1 MKGDDSMMNGG
12 GMGGGFFGTG
22 FLFILLIIAIIG
34 VFIWMMKSNPKGE
47 ANFPTQNM
55 NNQAL
60 DRLKE
65 RLAKG
70 EITEEEYD
78 RLKRKLE
85 Q

>member
-1 MKGDDSMMNGG
+1 MMNGG
-12 GMGGGFFGTG
+12 GMGGGLFGSG
-22 FLFILLIIAIIG
+22 LLFILLIIAIVG
-34 VFIWMMKSNPKGE
+34 VFIWMMRSNPKG
-47 ANFPTQNM
+47 AGGSPTHNT
-55 NNQAL
+55 NNHAL

-65 RLAKG
+65 WLAKG

>member
-1 MKGDDSMMNGG
+1 MMNGG
-12 GMGGGFFGTG
+12 GMGGGFFGSG
-22 FLFILLIIAIIG
+22 LLFILLIIAIVG
-34 VFIWMMKSNPKGE
+34 VFIWMMRSNPKGE
-47 ANFPTQNM
+47 ASPPTQNM

-70 EITEEEYD
+70 EITEEEYN